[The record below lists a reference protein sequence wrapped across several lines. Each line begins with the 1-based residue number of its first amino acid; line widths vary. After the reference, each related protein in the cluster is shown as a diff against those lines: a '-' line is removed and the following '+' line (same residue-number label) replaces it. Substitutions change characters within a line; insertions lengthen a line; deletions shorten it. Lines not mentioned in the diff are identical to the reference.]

1 MAFHAIDTPED
12 SSLLDSIREHLGT
25 DEFAQ
30 DILNHIIP
38 DRASCSQSQNP
49 RQDYNQFSWHDGLLF
64 RQNLL
69 YVPDGPSRLRVLQ
82 QCHDTPMAGH
92 FGIHKTFA
100 LISRRYWWPR
110 LRHFVTDYVRSCD
123 TCCR

>member
-25 DEFAQ
+25 DEFSQ

-49 RQDYNQFSWHDGLLF
+49 RQDYNQFSWLHSGVCHPNRCGF
-64 RQNLL
+64 
-69 YVPDGPSRLRVLQ
+69 RLRS
-82 QCHDTPMAGH
+82 
-92 FGIHKTFA
+92 F
-100 LISRRYWWPR
+100 
-110 LRHFVTDYVRSCD
+110 
-123 TCCR
+123 